1 MRPGSVCLGSWRV
14 FLCALAA
21 CVCVPCMSPRAMAA
35 GGDDADGAAAIPPGF
50 HVSPGNTRAPGEGG
64 FAIVSDI
71 DGMELV
77 LVPGGEFLYGED
89 RIACD
94 LPSFYIDRHEVTNDQ
109 FSQFVA
115 ATGYAP
121 RRWHYVEGRGRH
133 PAVNVSLLDAEAY
146 AAWAGRAIPTEGQW
160 EKAARGTDGRPYP
173 WGDEWHDTHA
183 ITPEFG
189 VKGDVPV
196 GSAPQGASPYGAM
209 DMVGNVWEWT
219 VSPYREGSDADGRRA
234 LRGGAWDAHK
244 GKRRANCTYRSK
256 FPPERADGKLGFRC
270 VWPAQP
276 WASPIA
282 REERG

>member
-1 MRPGSVCLGSWRV
+1 MRPEFVRVGSWR
-14 FLCALAA
+14 LCLCVLAA
-21 CVCVPCMSPRAMAA
+21 GVLFVCVGPRVAAA
-35 GGDDADGAAAIPPGF
+35 GGAHVEGSAEVPPGF
-50 HVSPGNTRAPGEGG
+50 QVSPSNTRAPGEAG
-64 FAIVSDI
+64 FTIVSEI

-77 LVPGGEFLYGED
+77 LVPGGTFLYGED
-89 RIACD
+89 LIACD
-94 LPSFYIDRHEVTNDQ
+94 LPSFYIDKHEVTNDQ
-109 FSQFVA
+109 FARFVA

-121 RRWHYVEGRGRH
+121 RRWHYVEGRGKH

-173 WGDEWHDTHA
+173 WGSEWLDTHA
-183 ITPEFG
+183 ITPEG
-189 VKGDVPV
+189 GARGDVPV
-196 GSAPQGASPYGAM
+196 GSAPQGASPYGAL

-219 VSPYREGSDADGRRA
+219 ASPYREGSDEGGRRA

-270 VWPAQP
+270 VWPGRS
-276 WASPIA
+276 WAPPSA
-282 REERG
+282 DGERG

>member
-1 MRPGSVCLGSWRV
+1 MGLWHRW
-14 FLCALAA
+14 LCALAA
-21 CVCVPCMSPRAMAA
+21 CLCVPYVSWRATAA
-35 GGDDADGAAAIPPGF
+35 DGFGVDGAAAVPPGSR
-50 HVSPGNTRAPGEGG
+50 VSPSNTRAPGEAG
-64 FAIVSDI
+64 FTVVSDI

-89 RIACD
+89 RVACE
-94 LPSFYIDRHEVTNDQ
+94 LPSFYIDKHEVTNDQ
-109 FSQFVA
+109 FARFVA

-121 RRWHYVEGRGRH
+121 RRWHYIEGRGSH

-173 WGDEWHDTHA
+173 WGAEWHDTYA
-183 ITPEFG
+183 ITPECG

-196 GSAPQGASPYGAM
+196 GSVPLGASPYGAL

-219 VSPYREGSDADGRRA
+219 VSPYRGDSDGGRRA

-256 FPPERADGKLGFRC
+256 FPPERTDGKLGFRC

-276 WASPIA
+276 WASPVA
-282 REERG
+282 GGERG